1 MTIAPTP
8 LAEQDL
14 PAPLS
19 HESAADDDY
28 HRRFGGVARLYG
40 ADGLARLEAASVCV
54 IGIGGVGSWAQTRCA
69 GAE

>member
-1 MTIAPTP
+1 MTITPTP
-8 LAEQDL
+8 MAEQDL

-40 ADGLARLEAASVCV
+40 APGLARLEAANVCV
-54 IGIGGVGSWAQTRCA
+54 IEIGRAHV
-69 GAE
+69 